1 MTLINEQEV
10 TFAGIDRKQL
20 SKIKQHYAQ
29 LNLVRYQRTLDVLS
43 ERQQQFLVLLPLF
56 FHVNHPMLPG
66 YISHLTPSGVQ
77 SYSPSKDDIRIAK
90 GVARSFTYQRDLVDK
105 KDAIEA
111 LFMMG
116 SLGTIAQADNSD
128 IDVWVCHSENLTPTA
143 LAALQEKCNALT
155 RWAASSIH
163 IEAHFF
169 LMEAS
174 KFRYGQQARLTSEA
188 SGTAQHF
195 LLLDEFYR
203 TAVWLAGRLPLW
215 WFVPVEQ
222 EKNYAGYTKNL
233 LDKRFLRAVEYIDF
247 GGLPEIPLNEFIG
260 AGIWQLY
267 KGIESPYK
275 SVLKLLLLEAY
286 ANENFKEPLALSLKR
301 KIYLSLSRAQ
311 VPDADELD
319 AYVLVYQRLQDYLL
333 AQNQPT
339 RLELVRRCFYFK
351 SGKHLSR
358 TSRNAAKA
366 WQRVLLE
373 KMVSAWGWDHRQLT
387 MLDNRA
393 YWKSPHVLAERNLL
407 ANELSHSYRLL
418 VDMNK
423 NNAGETAISGNELL
437 ILGRKLHAAFERKAG
452 KIDWINP
459 NISQDLSESALC
471 FVQTQEAGASLWQV
485 YRGSQQDLS
494 LRSISSEPIK
504 RSRNFMELLFWCYG
518 NGIFVL
524 GTKLDIAALNAAAFN
539 VAALNLAAFNVA
551 TFNVATVDTAPLN
564 NVTKNFSLQPL
575 QRQQLLQVIQQW
587 LPLPVKK
594 IEHENFLQNT
604 QPQNILLLF
613 NIGIEPQADLHKKGL
628 QMLSSQRDAFVYS
641 GMKEN
646 LVLSADVVQINT
658 WGELVCRHFDT
669 DALVN
674 CLLHYLRAI
683 PPSKNAGL
691 PELTI
696 RCFSLGQG
704 ATIEQRV
711 LELWQAIITCFY
723 SGTRGRNT
731 RFIFEMANEYF
742 LLQFVQQHA
751 QILRFQ
757 TYEKL
762 LEKLA
767 LPQIEFSPL
776 VVDAYALR
784 DKPLRLFSEVIKTS
798 AIYLFYQLDKTQAH
812 ITVVDHKGAFFSKS
826 TLLFNVQALLRPLC
840 RFIRSALE
848 RHALDARYSYD
859 NTAKVD
865 DLQVIKIFELMGDVK
880 QKNAYIEPRNIAQDL
895 SQLQFI
901 NVCAV
906 AEPNQYEKLSFTLYC
921 DGKEFSALEFGDDL
935 FTVVARYIIA
945 CRKNGETYPCYITD
959 LDLSLCRELIA
970 PQTGVQLIHY
980 LHIKNEIEQKL
991 NDALL
996 RSNS

>member
-1 MTLINEQEV
+1 MTLVNESEINFE
-10 TFAGIDRKQL
+10 GIDRKQL
-20 SKIKQHYAQ
+20 SKIKQHYTQ
-29 LNLVRYQRTLDVLS
+29 LNQVRYQRTLDVLS
-43 ERQQQFLVLLPLF
+43 ERQQQFLALLPLL

-77 SYSPSKDDIRIAK
+77 GYAPSKDDIRTAK
-90 GVARSFTYQRDLVDK
+90 TIARSFNYQRDLVDK
-105 KDAIEA
+105 TDAIEA

-128 IDVWVCHSENLTPTA
+128 IDVWVCHSENITRVA
-143 LAALQEKCNALT
+143 LAELQEKCNSLT
-155 RWAASSIH
+155 RWAADNIH

-169 LMEAS
+169 LMEAN
-174 KFRYGQQARLTSEA
+174 KFRQGQQALLSSEA

-222 EKNYAGYTKNL
+222 EKNYTGYTKNL
-233 LDKRFLRAVEYIDF
+233 LDKRFLRAADYIDF
-247 GGLPEIPLNEFIG
+247 GGIPEIPVNEFVG

-267 KGIESPYK
+267 KGIDSPYK

-286 ANENFKEPLALSLKR
+286 ASEHYKEPLALSLKR
-301 KIYLSLSRAQ
+301 KIYLALNNTQALN
-311 VPDADELD
+311 ADEVD
-319 AYVLVYQRLQDYLL
+319 AYVLVYERLQDYLL
-333 AQNQPT
+333 SQNQPM

-351 SGKHLSR
+351 SGKYLSR

-373 KMVSAWGWDHRQLT
+373 KMVSHWNWDHRQLT

-407 ANELSHSYRLL
+407 ANELSQGYRLL

-423 NNAGETAISGNELL
+423 NNLGEAAISGNELL

-459 NISQDLSESALC
+459 NISQDLSEPALC
-471 FVQTQEAGASLWQV
+471 FVQTQDVGAILWQV

-494 LRSISSEPIK
+494 LRNQASEPIK
-504 RSRNFMELLFWCYG
+504 RSRNFMELLLWCYG
-518 NGIFVL
+518 NGIFVA
-524 GTKLDIAALNAAAFN
+524 GTKLDII
-539 VAALNLAAFNVA
+539 
-551 TFNVATVDTAPLN
+551 PLSAS
-564 NVTKNFSLQPL
+564 VQSFSLQPS
-575 QRQQLLQVIQQW
+575 QRQQLLNVIQQW
-587 LPLPVKK
+587 LPLPVEN
-594 IEHENFLQNT
+594 IEHEQFVQNA
-604 QPQNILLLF
+604 QPTKILMLF
-613 NIGIEPQADLHKKGL
+613 NVGVEPQADLHKKGM
-628 QMLSSQRDAFVYS
+628 QMLSSQRDAFGYS

-646 LVLSADVVQINT
+646 LVISADIVQLNS
-658 WGELVCRHFDT
+658 WGELVCRHFDS

-683 PPSKNAGL
+683 PPGKNTRL

-696 RCFSLGQG
+696 RCLSLGQG

-711 LELWQAIITCFY
+711 LELWRAVITCFY
-723 SGTRGRNT
+723 SGTRARNT
-731 RFIFEMANEYF
+731 RFIFEMADEYF

-757 TYEKL
+757 SYEKL
-762 LEKLA
+762 LEKLS
-767 LPQIEFSPL
+767 LPQMDFSPL
-776 VVDAYALR
+776 VVDTYALR
-784 DKPLRLFSEVIKTS
+784 DKPLRLFCDVIKTP
-798 AIYLFYQLDKTQAH
+798 AIYLFYQLEKNQAY
-812 ITVVDHKGAFFSKS
+812 ITLVDQKGAFFSK
-826 TLLFNVQALLRPLC
+826 TTPLFNVQSLLRPLC

-848 RHALDARYSYD
+848 RQALDAQYHYD
-859 NTAKVD
+859 TTAKVD
-865 DLQVIKIFELMGDVK
+865 DLQAIKIFELMGEPK
-880 QKNAYIEPRNIAQDL
+880 QKTAYLEPRNIAQDL
-895 SQLQFI
+895 TQLQFI

-906 AEPNQYEKLSFTLYC
+906 AEPNHYEELSFTLYC
-921 DGKEFSALEFGDDL
+921 DGKEFSALEFGNDL
-935 FTVVARYIIA
+935 FSVVARYIVA

-991 NDALL
+991 NEALL
-996 RSNS
+996 LE

>member
-1 MTLINEQEV
+1 MIMISANDNDTDYE
-10 TFAGIDRKQL
+10 GIDRKQL
-20 SKIKQHYAQ
+20 SKIKQHFTQ
-29 LNLVRYQRTLDVLS
+29 LNQARYQRTLAALS
-43 ERQQQFLVLLPLF
+43 ERQQQFLALLPLL

-77 SYSPSKDDIRIAK
+77 GHTPTKEDIRIAK
-90 GVARSFTYQRDLVDK
+90 TLARSFTFQRDLVDK
-105 KDAIEA
+105 VNAIEA

-116 SLGTIAQADNSD
+116 SLGTIAHADNSD
-128 IDVWVCHSENLTPTA
+128 IDVWVCHCENLTK
-143 LAALQEKCNALT
+143 AAFTELQEKCAALS
-155 RWAASSIH
+155 RWAAETIH
-163 IEAHFF
+163 IETHFF
-169 LMEAS
+169 LMEA
-174 KFRYGQQARLTSEA
+174 KNFRQGQQALMTSES

-215 WFVPVEQ
+215 WFVPVAQ
-222 EKNYAGYTKNL
+222 EKNYPGYTKNL
-233 LDKRFLRAVEYIDF
+233 LDKRFLRASDYIDF
-247 GGLPEIPLNEFIG
+247 GGVPEIPTNEFVG

-267 KGIESPYK
+267 KGIDSPYK

-286 ANENFKEPLALSLKR
+286 ANENFNEPLSLGLKR
-301 KIYLSLSRAQ
+301 KIYYALDNAQ
-311 VPDADELD
+311 AMNADELD
-319 AYVLVYQRLQDYLL
+319 AYVLVYQRLQEYLL

-351 SGKHLSR
+351 SGKFLSR

-366 WQRVLLE
+366 WQRLLLE
-373 KMVSAWGWDHRQLT
+373 KMVADWGWDHRQLT

-407 ANELSHSYRLL
+407 ANELSQSYRLL

-423 NNAGETAISGNELL
+423 NTAGEAAISGDELL

-471 FVQTQEAGASLWQV
+471 FVQTQEAGAIVWLA
-485 YRGSQQDLS
+485 YRGSQQDFS
-494 LRSISSEPIK
+494 LRNQASEPIK
-504 RSRNFMELLFWCYG
+504 RSRNFIELLLWCYG
-518 NGIFVL
+518 NGIFVAS
-524 GTKLDIAALNAAAFN
+524 TKLDI
-539 VAALNLAAFNVA
+539 
-551 TFNVATVDTAPLN
+551 
-564 NVTKNFSLQPL
+564 VTKDFSLQAS
-575 QRQQLLQVIQQW
+575 QRQQLFHVIQQW
-587 LPLPVKK
+587 LPLPVKPT
-594 IEHENFLQNT
+594 EHESFMQNA
-604 QPQNILLLF
+604 QPTKVLLLF
-613 NIGIEPQADLHKKGL
+613 NIGIEPQADLHKKGM
-628 QMLSSQRDAFVYS
+628 QMLSSQRDAFGYS

-646 LVLSADVVQINT
+646 LVLSADIIQSNT
-658 WGELVCRHFDT
+658 WGELVCRHFDS

-683 PPSKNAGL
+683 PPGKNAAL

-711 LELWQAIITCFY
+711 MELWRAIIACFY
-723 SGTRGRNT
+723 SGTRARNT
-731 RFIFEMANEYF
+731 RFIFEMADEYF

-751 QILRFQ
+751 QILRFHS
-757 TYEKL
+757 YEKL

-767 LPQIEFSPL
+767 LPQMEFSPL
-776 VVDAYALR
+776 MVDGYALR
-784 DKPLRLFSEVIKTS
+784 DKPLRLFCEVVKNP
-798 AIYLFYQLDKTQAH
+798 AIYLFYH
-812 ITVVDHKGAFFSKS
+812 IEQQHVQITIVDHKGAFFSK
-826 TLLFNVQALLRPLC
+826 TTELFNVQALLRPLC
-840 RFIRSALE
+840 RFIRSAVE
-848 RHALDARYSYD
+848 RQALDYEHYYD
-859 NTAKVD
+859 KATKVD
-865 DLQVIKIFELMGDVK
+865 DLQAIKIFELMGDVK
-880 QKNAYIEPRNIAQDL
+880 QKNAYLEPRNIAQDL
-895 SQLQFI
+895 TQLKFI

-906 AEPNQYEKLSFTLYC
+906 AEPNINDDLSFTLYC

-935 FTVVARYIIA
+935 FKVVANYIIA

-980 LHIKNEIEQKL
+980 LHYKNEIEQTL
-991 NDALL
+991 NAALA
-996 RSNS
+996 RG